1 MVAASQMPWF
11 DSELSEGVR
20 ANFSEIKNRET
31 EKISSDNEQIMHHR
45 QRASGQKP
53 FIIVN

>member
-1 MVAASQMPWF
+1 MPWF

-31 EKISSDNEQIMHHR
+31 EKISSDNEQRIMHHR